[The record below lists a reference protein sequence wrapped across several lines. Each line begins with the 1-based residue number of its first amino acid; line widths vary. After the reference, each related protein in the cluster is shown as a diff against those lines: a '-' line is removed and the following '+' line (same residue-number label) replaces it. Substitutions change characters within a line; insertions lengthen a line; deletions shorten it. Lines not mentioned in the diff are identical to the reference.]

1 MTINGRKW
9 KGLGSALLLK
19 FGMEILIL
27 LVVSWESVN

>member
-9 KGLGSALLLK
+9 KDLGSALLLK

-27 LVVSWESVN
+27 LVVCWESVN